1 MQCLEWNKFLENG
14 KISLMSPQN
23 SVLLLTY
30 YCKRNIEIYYSPTQ
44 QQQQQNWN
52 LLFTHNKFR
61 FVLRTYKKFE
71 IYYYFTNIQRNKEY
85 GGGCFFFLILNLSTC
100 RSGIDDRVLVVKN
113 VGDLI
118 SYGVVGGGGGE
129 PLLLPLTSFMILE
142 PVEDI
147 FTLNLAVLSKPSWDP
162 LNLISS
168 WRPNSIVVVEL
179 LQYPYLVSCWCP
191 PRTALPTQVTTTST
205 LSTSTTTTLLMII
218 WWLLLRFHCSDW
230 KWEGENEE

>member
-14 KISLMSPQN
+14 KISLLSPQN

-44 QQQQQNWN
+44 NKIRN

-61 FVLRTYKKFE
+61 FVLRTHKKFE

-85 GGGCFFFLILNLSTC
+85 GGWCFFFLFFKKKFTC

-113 VGDLI
+113 VGGLI
-118 SYGVVGGGGGE
+118 SYGVGGGE

-205 LSTSTTTTLLMII
+205 LSTSTTTLLIII

-230 KWEGENEE
+230 KWEDENEE